1 MKNKKRMYSIA
12 LLFILIGSAIG
23 IYLNYDNILA
33 AGSKQNTLTTE
44 EVSDFMSSTAT
55 KMSYVLQQE
64 LDIKSNKA
72 YDTNHYLQI
81 NDSTISTDIINN
93 WQESL
98 SAWKNN
104 WLYDE
109 SIKYYAKNTE
119 GITIDNTTDDLA
131 NISTNKE
138 LQDKYSWYLTIHFD
152 ATGNIT
158 FTSNDQH
165 VWSNDFK
172 QQTNYLNQ
180 SIDPY
185 RSNSSYLKT
194 PTNMSITIAI
204 DKEIKSTSMLYYYT
218 SNLVESNVI
227 VSAIPFV
234 SIAIVVV
241 SLFAFIFPIKLM
253 KEQSPIKEIL
263 SIKIEILFFLL
274 FFGFAGIIVF
284 LVEFIKI
291 MVDGS
296 FLHLLNSVNNI
307 DTMYPIFTST
317 INIGLWTVFLFLVA
331 IVIFGIKFIFYKGF
345 VTYIKENSCLG
356 WVIRKSKSLITTI
369 LNFDLNEQDNQTI
382 LKIVL
387 VNFIIITIISYFFV
401 YGLMFSLL
409 YSIILFMIL
418 KNKFMSI
425 KKEYTTLLEA
435 TSELS
440 KGNFDIQIPED
451 LGMFNSLRDE
461 FTNIKD
467 GFEKAVN
474 EEVKSQK
481 MKTELIS
488 NVSHDLKTP
497 LTSIITYVDLLKDQ
511 TIDDIQKQQYLETI
525 ERNSLRLKNL
535 IDDLFEVS
543 KVNSGNIQ
551 LQVTNVDII
560 ALLQQVQFECN
571 DHLTKNSLELKTQY
585 NIEKA
590 IYALDSLK
598 TYRIFENLLL
608 NISKYAMPHT
618 RVYIDVQ
625 ETEKQIT
632 ITFKNISAS
641 EITFDGNEIMERFV
655 QGDKSRNSGGS
666 GLGLAIAKSFTEVQG
681 GTFHIDIDGD
691 LFKATV
697 CFYK

>member
-33 AGSKQNTLTTE
+33 AGSKQSTLTTE
-44 EVSDFMSSTAT
+44 GVSDFMGSTAT

-64 LDIKSNKA
+64 LDTKSNKA
-72 YDTNHYLQI
+72 YSADHYLQI
-81 NDSTISTDIINN
+81 NDSTISADIINS
-93 WQESL
+93 WKDYL
-98 SAWKNN
+98 SSWTNTY
-104 WLYDE
+104 LYDE
-109 SIKYYAKNTE
+109 SIKYYAKNIE
-119 GITIDNTTDDLA
+119 GIILDNTTDDLE
-131 NISTNKE
+131 NIATNKE
-138 LQDKYSWYLTIHFD
+138 LQDKYSWYLTINFD

-165 VWSNDFK
+165 VWNNDFK
-172 QQTNYLNQ
+172 QQSSYLSQ
-180 SIDPY
+180 TIDPY
-185 RSNSSYLKT
+185 NNNSVFLKT
-194 PTNMSITIAI
+194 PTNMSITLAV
-204 DKEIKSTSMLYYYT
+204 DKEIKSSSMLYYYT

-227 VSAIPFV
+227 VSAMPFV
-234 SIAIVVV
+234 SMAMIVV
-241 SLFAFIFPIKLM
+241 SLFAFICPIKLI

-274 FFGFAGIIVF
+274 FFGFAGIAVF

-296 FLHLLNSVNNI
+296 FLHLLNSVNNM
-307 DTMYPIFTST
+307 DTMYPIFTGI
-317 INIGLWTVFLFLVA
+317 INIGLWILFLFLVT
-331 IVIFGIKFIFYKGF
+331 ISIFGIKFIFHKGF
-345 VTYIKENSCLG
+345 VNYIKENSCLG
-356 WVIRKSKSLITTI
+356 WIIKKVKSLITTI
-369 LNFDLNEQDNQTI
+369 LNFDLNDQDNQTI

-387 VNFIIITIISYFFV
+387 VNFIIITVISFFFV

-409 YSIILFMIL
+409 YSIVLFIIL
-418 KNKFMSI
+418 KNKFVEI
-425 KKEYTTLLEA
+425 KKEYTTLLDA

-440 KGNFDIQIPED
+440 KGNFDVKIEED

-497 LTSIITYVDLLKDQ
+497 LTSIITYIDLLKDESIENNQ
-511 TIDDIQKQQYLETI
+511 RKEYINTI

-535 IDDLFEVS
+535 IEDLFEVS

-551 LQVTNVDII
+551 LQVTDVDII
-560 ALLQQVQFECN
+560 SLLQQVQFECS
-571 DHLTKNSLELKTQY
+571 DKLKESSLEIKTQY
-585 NIEKA
+585 NVEKA
-590 IYALDSLK
+590 IYPLDSSK
-598 TYRIFENLLL
+598 TYRIFENLMI
-608 NISKYAMPHT
+608 NISKHAMSNT
-618 RVYIDVQ
+618 RVYIQV
-625 ETEKQIT
+625 EESEKQVT

-641 EITFDGNEIMERFV
+641 EITFDASEIVERFI
-655 QGDKSRNSGGS
+655 QGDKSRTNGGS
-666 GLGLAIAKSFTEVQG
+666 GLGLAIAKSFTEIQG

-697 CFYK
+697 SFYK